1 MSWLTIGSAARRVVA
16 SVRKAAT
23 AAEWAS
29 IRALAVVAVVA
40 AAKVGL
46 LLGLAVG
53 ASVGAVCVAQADRLA
68 SLCSTLLGLPPL
80 P

>member
-1 MSWLTIGSAARRVVA
+1 MTWQTIGSAARRVVA

-29 IRALAVVAVVA
+29 IRALAVVVSLA

-46 LLGLAVG
+46 LVGLALG
-53 ASVGAVCVAQADRLA
+53 ASVGAVCVVQADKLA
-68 SLCSTLLGLPPL
+68 SLCSALLGLPPL